1 MFMTI
6 KLKLPY
12 DKSLLKTGERYREAC
27 KKVLNYGFSARTF
40 NKNKF
45 NRSTYENVRKAI
57 PTLPSALVHTA
68 RDTTSETL
76 KQTNLEKQIHRNSLT
91 IRYDRR
97 TFKFYPDSHTISL
110 TTVNGRLV
118 FPSSTFPPH

>member
-12 DKSLLKTGERYREAC
+12 DKSLLETGERFREASQ
-27 KKVLNYGFSARTF
+27 KVLDYSFSAHTF
-40 NKNKF
+40 NKNKL
-45 NRSTYENVRKAI
+45 NRAIYEDIRKAI

-110 TTVNGRLV
+110 ATVSV
-118 FPSSTFPPH
+118 H